1 MHHSMQSV
9 DLKLSDPNE
18 LLSTKQKINLQQ
30 QQAEKSRLSLI
41 IVMELSD
48 QGVRQPSEGINQL
61 V

>member
-1 MHHSMQSV
+1 MQSV